1 MKILDLINKK
11 TSLQIF
17 VTLLAKKEI
26 EYTTKECLLSQM
38 PFKCDRATFR
48 RHIINLLDSGLLVC
62 EHYETYKIIKL
73 ADPSIAPPTPEK
85 PIQPTLINN
94 TDLKPIKS
102 STSTV
107 IQHDYEDILNQ
118 WNTFAENHKLS
129 TIIKLND
136 KRKAAIN
143 ARFKEPQF
151 VVDKILSAIEKNDFL
166 LGINDINWKVTFDY
180 IFCSPNNWLKIL
192 ENSYP
197 EGNKKNYSN
206 LNSRDQKHAQ
216 FTQNMKELSQ

>member
-1 MKILDLINKK
+1 MKILELINKK
-11 TSLQIF
+11 TSLQIY

-85 PIQPTLINN
+85 PIPTKPTPKPATKKN
-94 TDLKPIKS
+94 LKPADEKIIYAQYDNHTVKLKEVEHQKLLDKLGKELLEKVIDKLLKYKASKNEKYASDYMAIHSWVIKQ
-102 STSTV
+102 V
-107 IQHDYEDILNQ
+107 KKDI
-118 WNTFAENHKLS
+118 A
-129 TIIKLND
+129 
-136 KRKAAIN
+136 
-143 ARFKEPQF
+143 
-151 VVDKILSAIEKNDFL
+151 
-166 LGINDINWKVTFDY
+166 NDIQQ
-180 IFCSPNNWLKIL
+180 
-192 ENSYP
+192 
-197 EGNKKNYSN
+197 
-206 LNSRDQKHAQ
+206 LNFRDQKHAQ